1 MLLLWE
7 QHLNAIPEGDESASR
22 LRSTANAAGK
32 AAWSKKTRHL
42 ALSVTRFTSRVHI
55 LLLIFIFPMKLAMLP
70 PHCWTNP
77 FSVPIL
83 GSVV

>member
-32 AAWSKKTRHL
+32 AAWSKKKRHL
-42 ALSVTRFTSRVHI
+42 ALSVIRFTSRVHI
-55 LLLIFIFPMKLAMLP
+55 LLLIFIFPMKLA
-70 PHCWTNP
+70 
-77 FSVPIL
+77 
-83 GSVV
+83 

>member
-32 AAWSKKTRHL
+32 AAWSKKNVIWL
-42 ALSVTRFTSRVHI
+42 CL
-55 LLLIFIFPMKLAMLP
+55 
-70 PHCWTNP
+70 
-77 FSVPIL
+77 
-83 GSVV
+83 